1 MPSKS
6 TTSSS
11 RPRVADPEMRH
22 IMKNFIKIV
31 CVSAGLVVLFLLD
44 LVSLGLVQEADAIA
58 GVRRR
63 TARRTAV
70 IVGSSSAAAVSA
82 SSASTAQQQS
92 ATAEQQAATAQQQSE
107 TAQQQS
113 ATAQQQAAVAQQPA
127 AAPAPTA
134 MVASLPAGCVTV
146 GSVFQCGNV
155 YYKPYL
161 SGTTVVYGV
170 VPGP

>member
-1 MPSKS
+1 
-6 TTSSS
+6 
-11 RPRVADPEMRH
+11 
-22 IMKNFIKIV
+22 MKLFIKSCCIA
-31 CVSAGLVVLFLLD
+31 AGFALVFLID
-44 LVSLGLVQEADAIA
+44 LISLGLISEADAIA

-70 IVGSSSAAAVSA
+70 VVGSSTAAAA
-82 SSASTAQQQS
+82 SASTAATQQ
-92 ATAEQQAATAQQQSE
+92 QQAATAQQQAA

-113 ATAQQQAAVAQQPA
+113 ATAQQQSAAAQQQAAA

-134 MVASLPAGCVTV
+134 MVASLPQGCVSA

-155 YYKPYL
+155 YYKPYM
-161 SGTTVVYGV
+161 SGNQIVYGV